1 MHIIA
6 LSDGNVTSAT
16 GSGTVVVQS
25 GHVGAV
31 YIQANAAN
39 SVTLVL
45 RRDGAAGKIIF
56 DESLNATTGGPF
68 TRWIQFSVPLSMEA
82 TTDLYWALTSGAG
95 TAEAMIYEWVG

>member
-68 TRWIQFSVPLSMEA
+68 TRHSLFLSA
-82 TTDLYWALTSGAG
+82 TPAG
-95 TAEAMIYEWVG
+95 PPPQLQKVSDG